1 MIPFHSFFKQLNFIE
16 AKTTFM
22 KKIYTSVFV
31 LSLLLL
37 AGCSKDFLKAYDD
50 RIVGTWQITDV
61 NKFGIGGSTSNLPFR
76 DGSFSFMKDGSMTYT
91 SSSGEVFK
99 GTWDIEKK
107 VINDENSS
115 VYHSLQI
122 TAVNFNTQQVLGE
135 YYDDINFTGTN
146 HIKARIIS
154 GARTYVTHLER

>member
-1 MIPFHSFFKQLNFIE
+1 
-16 AKTTFM
+16 M
-22 KKIYTSVFV
+22 KKIYTPVFV
-31 LSLLLL
+31 LSFLLL
-37 AGCSKDFLKAYDD
+37 AGCSKDFLKSYDD
-50 RIVGTWQITDV
+50 RIVGTWQITDI
-61 NKFGIGGSTSNLPFR
+61 NKVGIGGSTSSLPFR
-76 DGSFSFMKDGSMTYT
+76 DGSFSFMKDGSMTFT

-99 GTWDIEKK
+99 GTWDIQKK
-107 VINDENSS
+107 VMNDDNSS

-154 GARTYVTHLER
+154 GAHSYITHLKR